1 MYLHIFAFRWK
12 PEATEALQL
21 RAAQDIRAFQG
32 PIDGLLETHCGTNN
46 SPRND
51 GYTFGGFMRFTD
63 RAAFEAYAIHPTHQA
78 LLAWLVPLIEPV
90 EIDLET

>member
-12 PEATEALQL
+12 PEASEALQL
-21 RAAQDIRAFQG
+21 RAARDIRAFQG
-32 PIDGLLETHCGTNN
+32 RIEGLLETHCGPNA
-46 SPRND
+46 SPRNE

-63 RAAFEAYAIHPTHQA
+63 RAAFEAYAIHPTHET
-78 LLAWLVPLIEPV
+78 LLAWLIPLIEPV